1 VVDERTGTVVV
12 GANVSL
18 GPAAIAS
25 GGLEVEIS
33 ETQAVSQ
40 PSGLSNTGTT
50 VAVPHTDIKVNEKQD
65 SLHLVSSA
73 STVADVAAALNALGV
88 KPRDLVAILQALK
101 AAGALTAEI
110 QLL

>member
-1 VVDERTGTVVV
+1 VVDARTGTVVV
-12 GANVSL
+12 GAGVTL

-33 ETQAVSQ
+33 ETQEVSQ
-40 PSGLSNTGTT
+40 PGELSNTGKT
-50 VAVPHTDIKVNEKQD
+50 VAVPRTQIKVEEKSG
-65 SLHLVSSA
+65 SLHLVGGA
-73 STVADVAAALNALGV
+73 ATVADVASALNALGV